1 MPAATSRIRT
11 PTRSGSSSACSSECL
26 EQGIVTEAMLRDEMA
41 KNHVRHDALELVAR
55 TPPLGP
61 TPFSPAGQA
70 A

>member
-1 MPAATSRIRT
+1 MA
-11 PTRSGSSSACSSECL
+11 GSYEPHPDPNQERFFFGLLKECL

-55 TPPLGP
+55 TPPFGP